1 MRLQRWMWILTG
13 AILCVLICA
22 TQIPATQES
31 VSGELFNME
40 WEKELQDV
48 PLNGIIK
55 LSDLF
60 SFEWDSIDI
69 VNSPLGLKD
78 FDWEEIY
85 DYNEELSNSMAS
97 SETICA
103 LIFRLDGQII
113 DILVYNYANPG
124 SIVFRTHMHDGL
136 SDTARYSRDEAKF
149 QATYIGS
156 FEEIVYLPAQ

>member
-1 MRLQRWMWILTG
+1 
-13 AILCVLICA
+13 
-22 TQIPATQES
+22 
-31 VSGELFNME
+31 
-40 WEKELQDV
+40 
-48 PLNGIIK
+48 
-55 LSDLF
+55 
-60 SFEWDSIDI
+60 
-69 VNSPLGLKD
+69 
-78 FDWEEIY
+78 
-85 DYNEELSNSMAS
+85 MAS

-124 SIVFRTHMHDGL
+124 SIVFRAHMHDGL